1 MDGNKS
7 NDTSKDIKKTVSEAY
22 GKIAKESESC
32 CGPSCCDTNEADGK
46 SYLQNIG
53 YTEEE
58 IKSIPEEAN
67 LSLGCGN
74 PTGVAELNKGETVL
88 DLGSGAGVDCL
99 LAAVKVGEKGRVIG
113 VDMTPEM
120 IAKARENVEKHNY
133 TNIEFRLGE
142 IENLPLADNSVDVV
156 ISNCVINLS
165 ADKSRVFEE
174 IYRVLKP
181 GGRISI
187 SDIALRE
194 ELPKEIKNLD
204 KAYVSCIAGAILIE
218 EYERIII
225 EKGFK
230 EVMIIDKENSACV
243 DSFTNDPVAKEVI
256 ESLNNLDESLVEKLK
271 DQVVSVN
278 VKGKNK

>member
-7 NDTSKDIKKTVSEAY
+7 NDTSRDIKKTVSEAY
-22 GKIAKESESC
+22 GKIAKESEIC

-46 SYLQNIG
+46 NYLQKIG
-53 YTEEE
+53 YTEAE

-74 PTGVAELNKGETVL
+74 PTGIAELNEGEVVL

-99 LAAVKVGEKGRVIG
+99 LAAAKVGEKGRVIG

-120 IAKARENVEKHNY
+120 IAKARKNAEKHNY
-133 TNIEFRLGE
+133 SNVEFRLGE

-187 SDIALRE
+187 SDIALSE

-218 EYERIII
+218 EYDRIVTDR
-225 EKGFK
+225 GFK

-256 ESLNNLDESLVEKLK
+256 ENLNNLDESLVEKLK
-271 DQVVSVN
+271 DQVVSID
-278 VKGKNK
+278 VKGKK